1 MNLQKKATIIST
13 ITSTILMI
21 MKLTVGILSGSIAII
36 SSAIDSISD
45 ILVSIFNIFAVYT
58 AEKEPDDIYNYWRWK
73 IEALASFF
81 EGFFILF
88 SGLFVF
94 YESIKKMV
102 YQEQIEEVGLGIIV
116 MWISVVVVIGLVAF
130 LRYVYHKTG
139 NIVIKSELL
148 NYQTDL
154 LTNVAVLVGLLFMQF
169 SGFFLL
175 DAILGLIIAVYIIFS
190 AIKIIKQWYS
200 LILDI
205 SLDPYEIVKIQ
216 KIILKSPKVTD
227 FHELRTRESGG
238 TKFVEAHL
246 VFNNT
251 ISLFDAH
258 EISHQIEDSIRALD
272 TEKSWVI
279 LFHMEPYNDEHL
291 DKNRKK

>member
-45 ILVSIFNIFAVYT
+45 ILVSIFNIFAVHT

-116 MWISVVVVIGLVAF
+116 MWISVVVVIALVAF

>member
-45 ILVSIFNIFAVYT
+45 ILVSIFNIFAVHT

-116 MWISVVVVIGLVAF
+116 MWISVVVVIVLVAF